1 MNTRQ
6 LQTDKNQKLYHALLG
21 ILLVCALAMMMLL
34 SYWACK
40 YSYYGAVDG
49 RTRGVLVG
57 DKTWAHI
64 AVFFAASLCTIVTSV
79 IAFILG
85 VFYVCKNPYYPV
97 GDQINTTAFAAY
109 CRDGN
114 FSMLSIGGYVGMYQQ
129 QKGLAILYESL
140 FTMFGDFNYRPAKIL
155 HVVWWIL
162 TILAGYGFLKLNTD
176 RPVFRMLYCVMM
188 LGCFPLLF

>member
-64 AVFFAASLCTIVTSV
+64 AVFFCC
-79 IAFILG
+79 IAL
-85 VFYVCKNPYYPV
+85 YH
-97 GDQINTTAFAAY
+97 
-109 CRDGN
+109 GN
-114 FSMLSIGGYVGMYQQ
+114 
-129 QKGLAILYESL
+129 
-140 FTMFGDFNYRPAKIL
+140 
-155 HVVWWIL
+155 
-162 TILAGYGFLKLNTD
+162 
-176 RPVFRMLYCVMM
+176 
-188 LGCFPLLF
+188 